1 MDETL
6 TAQPDAP
13 ALEMPGAFGAPAPEG
28 AELVATTEQREE
40 AHSEPV
46 LLGLEAE
53 SWVYISVTI
62 FFVLAVV
69 LGKVPA
75 RIAGALDE
83 RIAGVRKQLDD
94 AKALRGEAEAL
105 LNDAKVRADAAA
117 RDAAAMVARAEAEA
131 AELVKAGEKAAA
143 ETIARRTAA
152 AEAKISAAER
162 SAEAELKA
170 QVARQVTTA
179 AAVLIADKADKAM
192 HDRLTEDAIAGLERR
207 LH

>member
-1 MDETL
+1 MDETV
-6 TAQPDAP
+6 TEQPEAP
-13 ALEMPGAFGAPAPEG
+13 ALDMPGAFGAAPLEG
-28 AELVATTEQREE
+28 GELVATTEQRDE
-40 AHSEPV
+40 AHDEPV

-53 SWVYISVTI
+53 TWVYISVTI

-69 LGKVPA
+69 LGKLPA

-83 RIAGVRKQLDD
+83 RIAAVRKQLDE
-94 AKALRGEAEAL
+94 AKALRAEAEAL

-117 RDAAAMVARAEAEA
+117 KDAAAMVARAEAEA

-152 AEAKISAAER
+152 AEAKIAAAER

-170 QVARQVTTA
+170 QMARQVTTA
-179 AAVLIADKADKAM
+179 AAALIAGKADKAM
-192 HDRLTEDAIAGLERR
+192 HDRLTDEAIAGLERQ

>member
-1 MDETL
+1 MDETVMSE
-6 TAQPDAP
+6 PEAP
-13 ALEMPGAFGAPAPEG
+13 ALDMPGAFGMAPPEG
-28 AELVATTEQREE
+28 AELLATTVQQDV
-40 AHSEPV
+40 AHDEPV

-53 SWVYISVTI
+53 TWVYISVTI

-69 LGKVPA
+69 LGKGPA

-83 RIAGVRKQLDD
+83 RIAGVRRQLDE
-94 AKALRGEAEAL
+94 AKALRAEAEAL

-117 RDAAAMVARAEAEA
+117 KDAAAMVARAETEA
-131 AELVKAGEKAAA
+131 AELLKAGEKAAA

-152 AEAKISAAER
+152 AEAKIAAAER

-179 AAVLIADKADKAM
+179 AASLIADKADKAM
-192 HDRLTEDAIAGLERR
+192 HDRLTEEAIAGLERR